1 MTSSSGYGGPRYAPY
16 AFPEQGVAM
25 LSSVFNSPRD
35 IAISIEIN
43 IEIMR
48 AFVQARSMAATHQ
61 DLARQLTELQD
72 KTELLPTSSC

>member
-1 MTSSSGYGGPRYAPY
+1 MNSSSGYSGRRYAPY
-16 AFPEQGVAM
+16 AFPGQGVAM
-25 LSSVFNSPRD
+25 LSSVFNSPRA

-48 AFVQARSMAATHQ
+48 AFVQARFMGAAHQ

-72 KTELLPTSSC
+72 KTELLPTSGC